1 MDKRKLNWITGAVLA
16 LTVVFLALMLGG
28 TLNRTAH
35 ITLPASDPPR
45 DSSAGEGGPSS
56 GALTVV
62 EIAPDT
68 VQAAIASLSRPA
80 SYGRNVTI
88 TYFWEGG
95 SGTQELYTIVRGG
108 WTRIDR
114 GLGNGQTRI
123 SITNGRETYI
133 WYGYD
138 SGAQVFAAPAG
149 NISAD
154 DEQSIPTYED
164 ILDLPVEEI
173 VEADYRPLDI
183 LRCIYVET
191 AADPAGYSLR
201 YWVSVDTGLLV
212 QAEKLLGEE
221 TVYRMTA
228 LYVDQT
234 EYDASRFTLPD
245 GTVLLDSGGEAS
257 EPMEPMSPPAG

>member
-1 MDKRKLNWITGAVLA
+1 MDKRKLNWVAGAVLA
-16 LTVVFLALMLGG
+16 LAVVFLALMLGG

-35 ITLPASDPPR
+35 ITLPASNPLRDP
-45 DSSAGEGGPSS
+45 SAGDDASSS
-56 GALTVV
+56 GSLTVV
-62 EIAPDT
+62 EITPDT

-80 SYGRNVTI
+80 SYGRSVSV
-88 TYFWEGG
+88 TYFWKGG
-95 SGTQELYTIVRGG
+95 SGTQELYTIVRGP
-108 WTRIDR
+108 WTRTDR

-123 SITNGRETYI
+123 SITNGQETYI
-133 WYGYD
+133 WYGYE
-138 SGAQVFAAPAG
+138 SGAQVYAAPAG
-149 NISAD
+149 DISAD

-164 ILDLPVEEI
+164 ILDLPAEDI
-173 VEADYRPLDI
+173 VQADYRSLDV

-191 AADPAGYSLR
+191 AADAAGYSLR

-221 TVYRMTA
+221 TVYRMTS

-245 GTVLLDSGGEAS
+245 GTVLLDGGEDAS
-257 EPMEPMSPPAG
+257 MEPMESPAG